1 MVRTVPTRSITTMN
15 DGTRADTITG
25 RKSASETAATLL
37 VAGGLVSAFGAAS
50 CCALPVLLG
59 SLGLASAW
67 LGSLAIIA
75 GPHRPELL
83 VAAVVC
89 LVAGSGVL
97 LWRRRAGA
105 ACAPG
110 APCGQS
116 TPTVL
121 LVGALAL
128 GAGLTVL
135 GFVFA

>member
-1 MVRTVPTRSITTMN
+1 MN
-15 DGTRADTITG
+15 DSTRTDTITG
-25 RKSASETAATLL
+25 SKTARETAPTLL
-37 VAGGLVSAFGAAS
+37 VAGGLVSAIGAAS

-67 LGSLAIIA
+67 LGNLAIIA

-89 LVAGSGVL
+89 LVVGSGVL
-97 LWRRRAGA
+97 LWRCRAA
-105 ACAPG
+105 APCAPG